1 MNRPQPSK
9 ARPRKAASPRC
20 PTCGR
25 PSDPAVKP
33 FCSKR
38 CREVDLARWLNGAYA
53 IPVVEADEPDD
64 DGAA

>member
-1 MNRPQPSK
+1 MSSPNRPEARTRKPK
-9 ARPRKAASPRC
+9 APRC
-20 PTCGR
+20 PNCGR

-38 CREVDLARWLNGAYA
+38 CRDIDLARWLSGAYA
-53 IPVVEADEPDD
+53 IPVVEADEPED